1 MYNSFTCHKIV
12 FSTVRHKWVKTYV
25 INVFFNKSNQ
35 FDLEVNGL
43 VIDCN
48 IVKTVDFYQ
57 GFVTKTMFLLKLVF
71 ITNQYFVLSSV
82 SQSVHRILI
91 TVHKNSMKE
100 VFLFVSIQM

>member
-57 GFVTKTMFLLKLVF
+57 GFVTKTMFEACFYNKPIFCFKKCFPKCAQNCVYC
-71 ITNQYFVLSSV
+71 TQK
-82 SQSVHRILI
+82 IL
-91 TVHKNSMKE
+91 
-100 VFLFVSIQM
+100 